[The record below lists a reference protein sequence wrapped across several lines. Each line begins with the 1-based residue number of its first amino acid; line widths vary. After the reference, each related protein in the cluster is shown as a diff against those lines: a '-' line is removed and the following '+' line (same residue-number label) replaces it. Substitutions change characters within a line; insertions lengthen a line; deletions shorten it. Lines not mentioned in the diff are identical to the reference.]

1 MLLTYLEVR
10 FLLNDAKVGYE
21 GEYGGQMA
29 VWDRCMCTDMTRLS
43 RQMR

>member
-10 FLLNDAKVGYE
+10 FLLNDAKAGYE
-21 GEYGGQMA
+21 GEDGGQIA
-29 VWDRCMCTDMTRLS
+29 VWDGCMCTDMTRLS